1 MTDVSQQRSRGVRRR
16 CRLAARTRAGGAG
29 RGGRG
34 GGARGPR
41 CDTITTTLGSGS
53 GEVCT
58 GGKTHPEPRGGRG
71 GSPRLPDTSAPRAAG
86 GERRCKHRSAAI
98 RSRRLL
104 LLLPR
109 VSSAGSPSPLL
120 PSLPPSSSEQRGFP
134 PPPSLPLPSPP
145 SIPPSP
151 SLPAVVVVIKVVV
164 CVCVGHPAPPG
175 AGGCWG
181 RAGRGG
187 CDPRVNYA
195 AFP

>member
-1 MTDVSQQRSRGVRRR
+1 MTDVSQQRSRGARRR
-16 CRLAARTRAGGAG
+16 RRLAARTRAGGAV

-71 GSPRLPDTSAPRAAG
+71 GSPRLPDTPAPRAAG
-86 GERRCKHRSAAI
+86 SERRCKHRSAAI

-104 LLLPR
+104 LLPR
-109 VSSAGSPSPLL
+109 LSSAGAPSPLL
-120 PSLPPSSSEQRGFP
+120 PSLPPTSSSEQRGFP
-134 PPPSLPLPSPP
+134 PPPSLSPP
-145 SIPPSP
+145 LPPSP
-151 SLPAVVVVIKVVV
+151 SLPAVVVVIKVVG